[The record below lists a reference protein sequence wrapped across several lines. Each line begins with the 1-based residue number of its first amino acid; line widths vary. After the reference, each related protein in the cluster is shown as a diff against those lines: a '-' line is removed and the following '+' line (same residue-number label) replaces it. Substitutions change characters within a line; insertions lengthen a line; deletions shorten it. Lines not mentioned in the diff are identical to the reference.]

1 MEKAEFVISRSGYST
16 IMDLA
21 RLQKKSILIPTPGQ
35 TEQLYLAKN
44 LSTKNFALCI
54 DQNDFSLIDAIA
66 KAETFSYQ
74 PLPQYDD
81 ALLKQ
86 AIKSLVKK
94 LETKID
100 QSI

>member
-1 MEKAEFVISRSGYST
+1 
-16 IMDLA
+16 
-21 RLQKKSILIPTPGQ
+21 
-35 TEQLYLAKN
+35 
-44 LSTKNFALCI
+44 
-54 DQNDFSLIDAIA
+54 LIDAIS
-66 KAETFSYQ
+66 KAENFSYQ